1 MGRTGRR
8 DDPSYWLANRRKF
21 HDDLDKLCRS
31 VNERQD
37 MTDSWWL
44 AEKLLGMSKSDG
56 SITVADVQPDG
67 SILLHIT
74 RPMGTSG
81 YAEVT
86 IKVVDDAK

>member
-8 DDPSYWLANRRKF
+8 DDPSYWLANRRRF

-37 MTDSWWL
+37 MVDTYWL
-44 AEKLLGMSKSDG
+44 VGKLKDMRGDG
-56 SITVADVQPDG
+56 SKVAVAEVRPDG
-67 SILLHIT
+67 TILLHIT
-74 RPMGTSG
+74 RPYCKG
-81 YAEVT
+81 YTEVI

>member
-44 AEKLLGMSKSDG
+44 AEKLLGMSKSDC
-56 SITVADVQPDG
+56 DVLRDG
-67 SILLHIT
+67 VDAL
-74 RPMGTSG
+74 R
-81 YAEVT
+81 YRRQNRRAEP
-86 IKVVDDAK
+86 